1 MSTILEHLSLSLL
14 APFLIN
20 FIEAKSVDLLRGKIF
35 SGREAKILKQ
45 NNHSCNKK
53 KELIKRSRDL
63 TN

>member
-14 APFLIN
+14 TPFLMN

-53 KELIKRSRDL
+53 KRINKKK
-63 TN
+63 